1 MNHWKKVLCLALAL
15 VMLMLA
21 GCESSGNDRRR
32 RKDRDDEDEEPKQSM
47 AAEFE
52 YRTMDGSWY
61 NENGDVLV
69 SHVYEQVVV
78 LDDGEAAEKINRAIE
93 DDGREFIDKRS
104 ISVYESEEELEDYL
118 ELAELDYGDLFYD
131 ASATVTHNG
140 DGILSIRIG
149 TEWFM
154 GGVFN
159 ADYYG
164 MTFDLNTGE
173 KLNVL
178 QVMGGDLEAAEQKLN
193 EIICDYVTEEYGE
206 GLFDAPERILED
218 YSTEEYNFYVEEG
231 QVIVTFD
238 TYTFAPGA
246 AGATVVPTGIMI
258 GE

>member
-1 MNHWKKVLCLALAL
+1 MNHWKKMLCLVLAL
-15 VMLMLA
+15 VMLMFS
-21 GCESSGNDRRR
+21 GCEDSGSESRRR
-32 RKDRDDEDEEPKQSM
+32 TKRRDDDKITEQTMS
-47 AAEFE
+47 AEFE
-52 YRTMDGSWY
+52 CRTMDGSWY

-78 LDDGEAAEKINRAIE
+78 LGDSEAVEKINSAIE
-93 DDGREFIDKRS
+93 DDGRTFIDKRS
-104 ISVYESEEELEDYL
+104 IDVYESEEELEEYL

-140 DGILSIRIG
+140 NGILSIRIG
-149 TEWFM
+149 TDWFM

-178 QVMGGDLEAAEQKLN
+178 QVIGGDAEEVEEELN
-193 EIICDYVTEEYGE
+193 IIICEYVTEAYGP